1 MDPDNLS
8 SFGIVKAMTK
18 MGYTTSLQQIL
29 YWILGLRLKEG
40 LRELYRDNSVIELI
54 GHLRKWNSYK
64 LYILHSVYLPQP
76 IEIPLTI
83 KIALVDTTKAE
94 EEVVSGSTYAIV
106 RRPTI
111 ERKGSEKGKSAREA
125 KKKCRFQKANVIEG
139 TNSKLIGEGK
149 GVEDTNDTHISLQ
162 ERIDS
167 GLDLC
172 IEWLA
177 NEEGCDDDDYEI
189 A

>member
-8 SFGIVKAMTK
+8 SFGIVKAMAK

-29 YWILGLRLKEG
+29 YRILGLRLKEG

-94 EEVVSGSTYAIV
+94 EEIVGGSTYAIV

-111 ERKGSEKGKSAREA
+111 ERKGSEKVNLQGKL
-125 KKKCRFQKANVIEG
+125 KKNVDF
-139 TNSKLIGEGK
+139 KR
-149 GVEDTNDTHISLQ
+149 Q
-162 ERIDS
+162 M
-167 GLDLC
+167 
-172 IEWLA
+172 
-177 NEEGCDDDDYEI
+177 
-189 A
+189 